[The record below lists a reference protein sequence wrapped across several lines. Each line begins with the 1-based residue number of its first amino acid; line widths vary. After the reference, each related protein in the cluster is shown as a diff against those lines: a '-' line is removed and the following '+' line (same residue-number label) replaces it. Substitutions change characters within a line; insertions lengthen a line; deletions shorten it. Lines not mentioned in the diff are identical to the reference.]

1 MSTNRALLCTI
12 LALTGQLAVT
22 SAAFPSADPAVNPA
36 AAAVVTV
43 REAVVVAVRQRFG
56 TQAAAQVLVSELRTD
71 VADGAGLVAMPDPG
85 ARTGRLAQFTLR
97 AGSRRVGTAVARVD
111 VTTRHVRATA
121 ALTRDAPIDAAHVSV
136 AEGEV
141 AGVRFEPLPLLD
153 DVVGAQARRD
163 VAPGEVLSHA
173 IVVVPP
179 TVRAGD
185 ELKVLARVG
194 AIEAWGL
201 GRASGSGR
209 VGDIVRITR
218 GGAPGFERA
227 RVLSPG
233 VVQVLL
239 EQSQEIQ

>member
-1 MSTNRALLCTI
+1 MKINRAFLCTV
-12 LALTGQLAVT
+12 LVVAGQLAVT
-22 SAAFPSADPAVNPA
+22 AAADPSTGAVITVGD
-36 AAAVVTV
+36 AV
-43 REAVVVAVRQRFG
+43 AVAVRQRFG
-56 TQAAAQVLVSELRTD
+56 AQAEAQVVVSELRTNVSD
-71 VADGAGLVAMPDPG
+71 APGLVAVPDPG
-85 ARTGRLAQFTLR
+85 ARTGRPAQFTLR
-97 AGSRRVGTAVARVD
+97 AGSRRVGTAVANAA
-111 VTTRHVRATA
+111 VTARHVRATA
-121 ALTRDAPIDAAHVSV
+121 ALPRDAAIDAANVSEV
-136 AEGEV
+136 QGEV
-141 AGVRFEPLPLLD
+141 VGVRFEPLPLLD

-194 AIEAWGL
+194 ALEAWGV

-209 VGDIVRITR
+209 IGDIVRITR
-218 GGAPGFERA
+218 GGTPGLQRA

-239 EQSQEIQ
+239 EQSQEIR